1 MKFNKSNSFFKILIV
16 IFSVILSGNVFS
28 QINKTTFRIDTLKAN
43 WTSGSVPSQIK
54 GEIYLSFKIPAGF
67 TANLLMKSTPTGN
80 YVTKGTFGDV
90 TSTSTQRIRTKIPDL
105 LVRVDIYCFYLE
117 LKNGS
122 STLATKELC
131 SIPFTKEANV
141 SVNNRIVFQIGS
153 YQPGTEIPFNT
164 FRPFI
169 TGKCESAPEI
179 CIDDDDTFATNT
191 KTIAPYRA
199 TKEYNSIVKCGEV
212 KIYQV
217 TIDVDG
223 DGSMI
228 SISDT
233 INYRGY
239 TKQIPSK
246 ILDEW
251 AYATVENDK
260 VKLVWKNGVS
270 INSNYT
276 LEYKFI
282 LERKD
287 GPNGTFTAL
296 PSASE
301 LERKTGNTQKFS
313 WEYVD
318 PTSTPTK
325 IQHLYRL
332 RYEDFCSNLSPQIN
346 VNPIFLSQDKKT
358 FELVWSTENNNKVG
372 DYEVEFFDLPTIE
385 VRKILLIQPK
395 KNIYKAETSNYY
407 RMKAKQISGDGT
419 YIYSNFIPNDEN
431 LTVLNPNVFT
441 PDGKGPAETE
451 TFKVTSVAAYT
462 FAITIY
468 DRYGLMVYFSDDYVK
483 HRRDGWDGKLIYT
496 DIDLPEGA
504 YVFQVEVSN
513 SNRRSFTKRGSV
525 ILIRD

>member
-1 MKFNKSNSFFKILIV
+1 MKFTKPKSFFKILII
-16 IFSVILSGNVFS
+16 IFFVRLTGNIYG
-28 QINKTTFRIDTLKAN
+28 QINKTNFRIDTLKAN
-43 WTSGSVPSQIK
+43 WTSGTNPAQIK

-67 TANLLMKSTPTGN
+67 TANLLMKSNPTGN
-80 YVTKGTFGDV
+80 YISKGIFGDA

-117 LKNGS
+117 LQNGS
-122 STLATKELC
+122 STLVTKEIC
-131 SIPFTKEANV
+131 SIPFTREANV

-153 YQPGTEIPFNT
+153 YQSGTEIPFNT

-169 TGKCESAPEI
+169 IGKCESAPEI

-191 KTIAPYRA
+191 KTVAPYRA

-233 INYRGY
+233 IKYKGF
-239 TKQIPSK
+239 TKQTPSK
-246 ILDEW
+246 LLDEW

-276 LEYKFI
+276 LEYQFK

-287 GPNGTFTAL
+287 GTTGTFTAL
-296 PSASE
+296 PNAPE
-301 LERKTGNTQKFS
+301 LERKIGNTQKFS
-313 WEYVD
+313 WEYID
-318 PTSTPTK
+318 PTSTPTT
-325 IQHLYRL
+325 IQHYYRL
-332 RYEDFCSNLSPQIN
+332 RYEDFCFNLSPEIN

-358 FELVWSTENNNKVG
+358 FELVWNNENNNKVV
-372 DYEVEFFDLPTIE
+372 DYEVEFYDLPTVE
-385 VRKILLIQPK
+385 VRKTQLVQPK

-407 RMKAKQISGDGT
+407 RVKAKQISGDGS

-431 LTVLNPNVFT
+431 LTVINPNIFT

-462 FAITIY
+462 FEINIY
-468 DRYGLMVYFSDDYVK
+468 DRYGLLVYFSDDYAK
-483 HRRDGWDGKLIYT
+483 HRRDGWNGKLIYT
-496 DIDLPEGA
+496 DIDLPEGT

-513 SNRRSFTKRGSV
+513 SNRRNFTKRGSV